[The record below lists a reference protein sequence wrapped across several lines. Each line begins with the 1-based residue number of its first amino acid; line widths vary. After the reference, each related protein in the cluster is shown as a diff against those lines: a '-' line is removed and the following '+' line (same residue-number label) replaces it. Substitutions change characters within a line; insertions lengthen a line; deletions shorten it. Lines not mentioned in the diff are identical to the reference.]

1 MTAEIAIMNKRAIAL
16 AADSAVTISGSNQG
30 QKIYNSE
37 NKLFMLSKYA
47 PVGIMIYGDAEFMGI
62 PWETIIK
69 LFRGSLKKN
78 TFKSL
83 AGYATYL
90 IEYLEKPGGLISQ
103 EEQKKWFDILVYGA
117 FSSLKNDIQV
127 LIQEIQD
134 KSIGMSEAEIEKL
147 SNDAMRKELVAQW
160 ERLRDLKILK
170 NLESI
175 NVDEIKTEHADIIN
189 SEITNNFQKLPLDD
203 DLKNKLID
211 IAVWTFTKDTFHGST
226 GVVIAGFGIN
236 DVFPVYVNFECQLVF
251 KNKLKHTDL
260 DMTESAKAGS
270 VIRFFAQSDMAK
282 TFVRGVDPAMSNFSR
297 IIIVKTFKELKDDFL
312 NRIKGNIT
320 DPKILEP
327 IEKDLDDNV
336 RALIKSYGEQMEEY
350 RKNEITDPILE
361 TISTMPKDELAI
373 AAETLVN
380 VTSFKRKVSG
390 KAQTVGG
397 PIDVA
402 IISKCDGF
410 IWIKR
415 KHYFLKE
422 LNMHFAEN
430 YFKED

>member
-1 MTAEIAIMNKRAIAL
+1 MTAEIAIMNKKAVAL
-16 AADSAVTISGSNQG
+16 AADSAVTIRGANRD

-78 TFKSL
+78 TFESL
-83 AGYATYL
+83 TGYATKL
-90 IEYLEKPGGLISQ
+90 IEYLEKPGGLISK
-103 EEQKKWFDILVYGA
+103 EEQKKWFDVLVYVA
-117 FSSLKNDIQV
+117 FSSLKNDIQ
-127 LIQEIQD
+127 LRIQETQD
-134 KSIGMSEAEIEKL
+134 KSIGLPEAEIEKL
-147 SNDAMRKELVAQW
+147 SNDAMRKEIITQW
-160 ERLRDLKILK
+160 ETLRDLKVLK

-175 NVDEIKTEHADIIN
+175 NVEEIKTDHADVIN
-189 SEITNNFQKLPLDD
+189 SEITNTFQKLPLDD
-203 DLKNKLID
+203 DLKHKLID
-211 IAVWTFTKDTFHGST
+211 IAVWTFTKNTFQGST
-226 GVVIAGFGIN
+226 GVVIAGFGIK
-236 DVFPVYVNFECQLVF
+236 DVFPVYVSFECQLVF
-251 KNKLKHTDL
+251 KNKLKHTEL
-260 DMTESAKAGS
+260 DVTESAKSGS

-282 TFVRGVDPAMSNFSR
+282 TFVRGVDPAMSNYSR
-297 IIIVKTFKELKDDFL
+297 FVILKTFKELKDTFL
-312 NRIKGNIT
+312 ARIKGSIT
-320 DPKILEP
+320 DPKNLEP
-327 IEKDLDDNV
+327 IEKDVDDAV

-350 RKNEITDPILE
+350 RKNEITNPILE
-361 TISTMPKDELAI
+361 TIATMPKDELAI

-390 KAQTVGG
+390 EAQTVGG

-402 IISKCDGF
+402 VISKCDGF

-415 KHYFLKE
+415 KHYFSKE